1 MIDIFLFFLFY
12 ISISFVFIGFGEI
25 SKIMVLNKYRNLE
38 ELGFTGFM
46 GFLFLYL
53 ISSLIFFFSNI
64 NQYII
69 LSILV
74 VGLGLFIFFLVKKK
88 YNYNSLLILL
98 ITLTLFFPMVII
110 SEPTEDFFFYYQPYM
125 NYLQTSKII
134 FGLVNINST
143 LAFSTYSLYDI
154 IVLFKINGIFENSF
168 SIPIMIFYIF
178 FLIYLI
184 ENLFKKFGLFY
195 LFILFLSIIS
205 FSKLRDIGT
214 SIPPQLLLIIV
225 FCLIYSIFLEGIN
238 DIKFSKILLLLC
250 FAIILRFN
258 SIIILPLIILLSL
271 RYYKFVLSY
280 LSNNKKTI
288 FFIFI
293 LTSIY
298 FSKNIITSGCLVYPI
313 NKLCFENLTWSS
325 NLEVTNQ
332 KYNKLSSDSK
342 GWPFYAKENFKIDD
356 KFVWKNLK
364 KEGFIGYNDYLK
376 TNISFW
382 IKYWIKDPNY
392 KKIINLFLLCLLGT
406 IILNIYRKGN
416 INYNVIQY
424 KNYIF
429 LLLSIC
435 LVILFW
441 LIISPQMRYGGYFSF
456 IIFFSL
462 IFSQINSFVGKKTN
476 LISLA
481 MLIFVGFAYVSYK
494 NIKRINEDFEEKKFI
509 NYPWPNNHELITNID
524 YTIFY
529 KDNFTYYKRIRTNKL
544 IFDNGEQA
552 ILMCGNIN
560 FPCIPEGKEVCLGK
574 RIENNFFVYYQKNF
588 DEKKCFEFMNENIL
602 Y

>member
-1 MIDIFLFFLFY
+1 MIDIFLFLLFY

-25 SKIMVLNKYRNLE
+25 SKIMILSKYRNTE
-38 ELGFTGFM
+38 ELGFTGLM
-46 GFLFLYL
+46 GFLFLFL
-53 ISSLIFFFSNI
+53 VSSIIFFFSNI

-69 LSILV
+69 LSIFV
-74 VGLGLFIFFLVKKK
+74 IGLSLFIFFLVKKK

-98 ITLTLFFPMVII
+98 ITLSLFFPMVII

-154 IVLFKINGIFENSF
+154 VVLFKIDGIFENSF
-168 SIPIMIFYIF
+168 SIPIMIFYVF

-184 ENLFKKFGLFY
+184 ENLFKKFSLFY

-225 FCLIYSIFLEGIN
+225 FCLIYSIFLEGID

-280 LSNNKKTI
+280 LFNNKKTI

-313 NKLCFENLTWSS
+313 DKLCFENLTWSS
-325 NLEVTNQ
+325 NLKVTNQ

-342 GWPFYAKENFKIDD
+342 GWPFYAKENFEIDN
-356 KFVWKNLK
+356 KFVWKNLE

-392 KKIINLFLLCLLGT
+392 KKIINLFLLCILST
-406 IILNIYRKGN
+406 IILNFYRKGN
-416 INYNVIQY
+416 IKYNVIQY

-429 LLLSIC
+429 LLLSLCI
-435 LVILFW
+435 VILFW
-441 LIISPQMRYGGYFSF
+441 LMISPQMRYGGYFGF

-462 IFSQINSFVGKKTN
+462 IFSQINSFVGKKSN
-476 LISLA
+476 LISLVI
-481 MLIFVGFAYVSYK
+481 LIFIGFTYVSYK
-494 NIKRINEDFEEKKFI
+494 NIKRINEDLEEQKFI
-509 NYPWPNNHELITNID
+509 DFPWPNNHELITNID
-524 YTIFY
+524 YRKFY

-544 IFDNGEQA
+544 IFNNGKQA

-574 RIENNFFVYYQKNF
+574 RTKNNFFVHYQKNL